1 MTLAESLA
9 DLLEIEGIIRDM
21 GRPPVMDTGRK
32 AAKELRV
39 QQKQLDELKGF
50 VLWIANNPGCTKE
63 SIQAQAERLVRDL

>member
-32 AAKELRV
+32 AAKELRL
-39 QQKQLDELKGF
+39 QQKQLDGLKEF
-50 VLWIANNPGCTKE
+50 VLWIANNPGCVKGN
-63 SIQAQAERLVRDL
+63 IQAEAERLARSL